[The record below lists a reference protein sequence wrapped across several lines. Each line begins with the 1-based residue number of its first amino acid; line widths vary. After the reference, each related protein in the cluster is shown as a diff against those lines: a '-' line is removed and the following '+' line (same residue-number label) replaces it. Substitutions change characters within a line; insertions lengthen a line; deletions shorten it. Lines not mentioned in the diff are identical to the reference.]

1 MRADDI
7 KKNELKPWLRKQWVI
22 PPQASADFVCAMED
36 VLEVYTRPY
45 DPARPV
51 VCLDELSNQLVAETR
66 DPDPRPNRVSPNGW
80 TTDTNAGGRRICS

>member
-51 VCLDELSNQLVAETR
+51 VCLDELSKQLVAETR
-66 DPDPRPNRVSPNGW
+66 SRSRPNRVSPNGW
-80 TTDTNAGGRRICS
+80 TTNTNAGGRRICS